1 MGKVDY
7 LEIFSLAQI
16 KCWSWCKA
24 YKPKTH
30 FSYAEW
36 CISLIDCLKLWESK
50 FGMTK
55 CVDSV
60 IECWWT

>member
-1 MGKVDY
+1 MFVAIITEIWSQRNKVVFSNGKANY

-24 YKPKTH
+24 YKPKSH

-36 CISLIDCLKLWESK
+36 CISPIDCPKL
-50 FGMTK
+50 
-55 CVDSV
+55 
-60 IECWWT
+60 